1 LAVNPFTIDLT
12 PSPKKQAAT
21 AGGLPIKAWL
31 NGCPM
36 SMGTFAE
43 CPVLILAGGLG
54 TRLRP
59 IYADGPKVLAPVGG
73 RPFLSYLLQQLAT
86 EGFRQVT
93 LCVGYRAE
101 QVEQWLGSGGT
112 LGLVVNY
119 SREDEPMGTGGALR
133 LAYTRYTAGQRFFA
147 INGDSI
153 LQVPFQA
160 MYEAH
165 LKCGPAGTIAVGEV
179 ADASR
184 YGRVEL
190 NDSGFVKGF
199 GEKTGEQGPGLINGG
214 VYLFEPSSMDLVPA
228 GRPVSLE
235 REILPLLVSE
245 SLLAFKTD
253 GYFLDI
259 GVPEDLARAQTV
271 LANWIR

>member
-1 LAVNPFTIDLT
+1 
-12 PSPKKQAAT
+12 
-21 AGGLPIKAWL
+21 
-31 NGCPM
+31 
-36 SMGTFAE
+36 MGTLAE

-54 TRLRP
+54 TRLQP
-59 IYADGPKVLAPVGG
+59 MYADGPKVLAPVGG

-86 EGFRQVT
+86 AGFRQVT
-93 LCVGYRAE
+93 MCVGYRAE
-101 QVEQWLGSGGT
+101 EIKRWLGSGGT
-112 LGLVVNY
+112 LGLVVTY
-119 SREDEPMGTGGALR
+119 SFEEEPLGTGGGLR
-133 LAYTRYTAGQRFFA
+133 LAYTRYAAGQRFFA

-165 LKCGPAGTIAVGEV
+165 LKRRPSGTIALVEV
-179 ADASR
+179 ADTSR

-190 NDSGFVKGF
+190 NESGFVKGF
-199 GEKTGEQGPGLINGG
+199 REKSGEQGPGFINGG

-228 GRPVSLE
+228 GRSVSLE
-235 REILPLLVSE
+235 REILPLLVSG

-253 GYFLDI
+253 GYFIDI

-271 LANWIR
+271 LANLIRS